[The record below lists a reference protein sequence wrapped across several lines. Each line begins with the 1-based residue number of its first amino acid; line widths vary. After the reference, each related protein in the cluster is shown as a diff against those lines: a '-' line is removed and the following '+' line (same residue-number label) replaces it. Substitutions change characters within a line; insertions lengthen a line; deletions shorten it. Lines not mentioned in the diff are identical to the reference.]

1 MTRDR
6 VGDINRKHQVVFIYD
21 AWIQPDGIIKTKYP
35 GKLTSPRWNYRDNPI
50 NGIGE
55 KEYAAHFRCWENK
68 PPKEVI
74 DEV

>member
-35 GKLTSPRWNYRDNPI
+35 GKLT
-50 NGIGE
+50 
-55 KEYAAHFRCWENK
+55 
-68 PPKEVI
+68 
-74 DEV
+74 